1 MHFTIIWWDL
11 AGNPHQKGFE
21 FWAEA
26 VDYEMGL
33 LHAGYTT
40 SGVLGDSPPPHI
52 GDDLPF

>member
-1 MHFTIIWWDL
+1 MNFTIIWWDL
-11 AGNPHQKGFE
+11 TDNPHQKDFE
-21 FWAEA
+21 HWAEA

-40 SGVLGDSPPPHI
+40 SGILGDSPPPHI